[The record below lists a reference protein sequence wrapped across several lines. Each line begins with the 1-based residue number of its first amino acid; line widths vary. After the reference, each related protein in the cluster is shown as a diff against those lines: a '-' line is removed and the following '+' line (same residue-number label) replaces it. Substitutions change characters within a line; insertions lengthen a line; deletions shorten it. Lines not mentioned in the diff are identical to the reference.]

1 MSVSDDA
8 LGVYSFKVFI
18 DSGKLKIGVM
28 RNEYS
33 EVTMIKVY
41 RDYRIIQTHKIYK
54 VGNIATIY
62 FIGNRKHRY
71 LYTIERFWD
80 FIELTKVFSIRYG
93 NIDTSI
99 YIGIWKHRHLT

>member
-1 MSVSDDA
+1 MRSDHLSVSDDA

-41 RDYRIIQTHKIYK
+41 RDYRINQVPRICESETSLLYILQGI
-54 VGNIATIY
+54 GNIATAQY
-62 FIGNRKHRY
+62 
-71 LYTIERFWD
+71 
-80 FIELTKVFSIRYG
+80 
-93 NIDTSI
+93 
-99 YIGIWKHRHLT
+99 